1 MPEAGAAPACL
12 SLEGLR
18 LGSPGCSFLSS
29 AARSRSCRWFLSES
43 DATSAGFR
51 ELWPAPQVLVTQSRL
66 HPAGGDAAG
75 NDRAAGY
82 SVVEVRLGVTPSPH
96 VFNIRVNTSHD
107 QLPGLSKPRLLHLLT
122 RQYLQGI

>member
-12 SLEGLR
+12 SLGDLR

-51 ELWPAPQVLVTQSRL
+51 ELWPAPQALVAQSRL

-82 SVVEVRLGVTPSPH
+82 SVVEVRLGVTP
-96 VFNIRVNTSHD
+96 
-107 QLPGLSKPRLLHLLT
+107 RLMCSIYELT
-122 RQYLQGI
+122 RPMTSCLACPSPDCCIC